1 MLIKTNCWLLP
12 LLLQMANYPSIKE
25 RTDLSTKQK
34 WYAIIFG
41 ADTQEGRRFDIWL
54 LWAILFS
61 VLTIMADSVP
71 SIHDSYALQLKYIE
85 YFFTGVF
92 TLEYIARLMVSENT
106 KSYAT
111 SFWGIID
118 LVSTIPT
125 YLTFFFPASQLF
137 RILRTVRLLRIFKV
151 LRLTRFMGE
160 AQGMGAAIKR
170 SSAKITVFFG
180 VVLVIVVVMGT
191 IMYVIEPPEAGFT
204 SIPRSI
210 YWAIVTLTTVGYGDI
225 APVTGLGQFLSAAL
239 MILGYAVIA
248 VPTGIV
254 SVELAQT
261 NGPLVCYACNYAEK
275 DSSSNYC
282 KKCGTLLKK

>member
-1 MLIKTNCWLLP
+1 
-12 LLLQMANYPSIKE
+12 MANYPSIKE
-25 RTDLSTKQK
+25 RADLSTKQK

-61 VLTIMADSVP
+61 VLTLIVDSVP
-71 SIHDSYALQLKYIE
+71 SIHAKYAFQLKYIE
-85 YFFTGVF
+85 YFFTAVF
-92 TLEYIARLMVSENT
+92 TLEYVVRLKVSENP
-106 KSYAT
+106 KSYVI

-125 YLTFFFPASQLF
+125 YLTFFLPASQLF

-160 AQGMGAAIKR
+160 AKGMGVAIKR

-191 IMYVIEPPEAGFT
+191 IMYVIEPPDAGFT

-210 YWAIVTLTTVGYGDI
+210 YWAVVTLTTVGYGDI
-225 APVTGLGQFLSAAL
+225 APVTGLGQFLSAVL

-261 NGPLVCYACNYAEK
+261 NGTLVCFECNHSEK
-275 DSSSNYC
+275 DTSSNFC
-282 KKCGTLLKK
+282 KKCGAPLKK